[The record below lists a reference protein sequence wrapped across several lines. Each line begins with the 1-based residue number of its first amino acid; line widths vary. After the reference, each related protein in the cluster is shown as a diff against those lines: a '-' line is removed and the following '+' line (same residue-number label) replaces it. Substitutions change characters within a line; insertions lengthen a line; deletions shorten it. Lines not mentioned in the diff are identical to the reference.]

1 VRSRIFFKLMGA
13 FLLVIAAVTATLDYT
28 VRHAW
33 EESLLHEI
41 RRNLIDKTHLFA
53 QRVQAERARP
63 LMELARQEAA
73 AADARA
79 TIIDSTGKVLA
90 DSDADPATMEN
101 HATRP
106 EFVAALAGRV
116 GSSIRFSHTLS
127 IDFMYVAAPIP
138 GGAVRLAY
146 PLAAIQRITA
156 QVRSTLLK
164 SSALAILVAI
174 LLAAL
179 IAQSISSR
187 LRRIVRFADQVAA
200 GDLSAR
206 IAENASDEIA
216 QVASALD
223 KTARTLETTFAA
235 VESSRSELETL
246 LNSIQDAVVAVSPA
260 RKVQW
265 ANRSMQQLLPV
276 RVGALMAETIR
287 DPDLLGALQGPLEA
301 HQVRRARATS
311 VLPGR
316 TFAVT
321 AAPMPGG
328 GAVAVLHDL
337 TDVERTEKMRRDFIA
352 NVSHELRTPLTSI
365 QGYAETLLETAP
377 GGDGATREFL
387 EIIRKNASRMTR
399 LTEDLLVLA
408 RVESGE
414 QKLELQAVPA
424 GELVEDARATLSG
437 MVRAQGME
445 LQVGEQSACPVRADR
460 DAIHQ
465 VFANLVDNATKYAA
479 AGGKIVLEA
488 RAAEKGVEFAV
499 RDFGPGIPSQHL
511 PRLFERF
518 YRVDTAR
525 SREAGGTGLG
535 LAIVKHIVLQHGG
548 SVRADS
554 QLQHGSAFFFTLPA
568 ARDS

>member
-1 VRSRIFFKLMGA
+1 MRNRIFFKLMGA

-28 VRHAW
+28 VRRAW
-33 EESLLHEI
+33 EQSLLDEI
-41 RRNLIDKTHLFA
+41 ERNLVQKTRLFA
-53 QRVQAERARP
+53 QRVQAERSRP

-73 AADARA
+73 AAGARA
-79 TIIDSTGKVLA
+79 TIIETSGTVLA
-90 DSDADPATMEN
+90 DSEADPAGMEN

-106 EFVAALAGRV
+106 EFAAALAGGV
-116 GSSIRFSHTLS
+116 GSSIRFSHTVH
-127 IDFMYVAAPIP
+127 IDFLYVAVPIE
-138 GGAVRLAY
+138 GGAARLAY
-146 PLAAIQRITA
+146 PLQTIQRTTA
-156 QVRSTLLK
+156 QVRGTLLK
-164 SSALAILVAI
+164 SSAMAVLVAI
-174 LLAAL
+174 LLAAI

-223 KTARTLETTFAA
+223 KTARKLEESFAA
-235 VESSRSELETL
+235 VDHSRHELETL
-246 LNSIQDAVVAVSPA
+246 LNSIQDAVVAVSPL

-265 ANRSMQQLLPV
+265 ANRSMQKLLPV
-276 RVGALMAETIR
+276 RVGALMVETIR
-287 DPDLLGALQGPLEA
+287 DPDLLAALQGPLEA
-301 HQVRRARATS
+301 HEVRVARATS

-337 TDVERTEKMRRDFIA
+337 SDVERTEKMRRDFIA

-365 QGYAETLLETAP
+365 QGYAETLLESAP
-377 GGDGATREFL
+377 GGNGTTRDFL
-387 EIIRKNASRMTR
+387 EIIRKNAARMAR

-414 QKLELQAVPA
+414 QKLDLHPVPA
-424 GELVEDARATLSG
+424 SQLLEDARATLGG
-437 MVRAQGME
+437 MASSQGME
-445 LQVGEQSACPVRADR
+445 LLVAAETSRPVQADR
-460 DAIHQ
+460 DAVHQ
-465 VFANLVDNATKYAA
+465 VFANLVDNAIKYAA
-479 AGGKIVLEA
+479 SGGRIALAARELEG
-488 RAAEKGVEFAV
+488 GVEFSV
-499 RDFGPGIPSQHL
+499 RDFGPGISSEHL

-535 LAIVKHIVLQHGG
+535 LAIVKHIVLKHGG
-548 SVRADS
+548 TVRAES
-554 QLQHGSAFFFTLPA
+554 RLHQGSTFFFTLPVM
-568 ARDS
+568 DG